1 MGEVYRAVDT
11 RLGRDIALKLLPE
24 AVASEPERLDRFQRE
39 ARALAALEHPNIV
52 TIHSVEE
59 AGGRHFL
66 TMQLVRGRTL
76 TDVRRERPVSLSALL
91 DIAVQL
97 AGALEAAHGRGIVH
111 RDLKPDNV
119 MLTEDGRVKVLDFGL
134 AKQTGPD
141 VGASAEHTA
150 LGTQSGVVMGTA
162 AYMSPEQVMGQPLDH
177 RSDIFS
183 LGILIHELAT
193 DRRPFAADNHALLAS
208 AILRDDPPALTDA
221 DPHWPA
227 ALAQVVLTCLKK
239 DPAHRF
245 QSMTG
250 VSDAIRAVRAVGSGP
265 AVATP
270 AVKTVVVLPFANR
283 SGDPDN
289 EYFSDGLTEE
299 VIADLSRVAALR
311 IISRNSSMTLK
322 GTTKNSATLAR
333 ELGVSHL
340 VTGSVRRAGTALR
353 VTTELV
359 DARSDA
365 PIWSDK
371 YSGTTDDVFA
381 IQEEIARRIV
391 AALEVALT
399 DAESRQIAERP
410 IADAVAY
417 DCYLRARRE
426 MYGWTP
432 ESAVRAHQLV
442 DEALAIVG
450 DVPLLLATKG
460 FLHWNDVN
468 TNRVAAVDGL
478 GQASELAARALALD
492 PHLALAIFV
501 RGAVAG
507 LRGQPEQALPDLY
520 RAHAL
525 APNDPNIML
534 EVARF
539 SNAAGLRH
547 HAGLIQRV
555 VEIDP
560 LTPTT
565 PLVQA
570 THSYVDGRFDLV
582 AAPARR
588 GMKLAP
594 APSMLHILLGWFLES
609 AGCRVEAID
618 ALRRTADAHAGN
630 VLGAW
635 ASFHERALAGD
646 EEGALAYGARL
657 LHALQNEWAR
667 ILVAEGYA
675 LLGHADEAVQWARS
689 AVELGFVNYPFMSEH
704 SRHFASLRDHP
715 PFREL
720 LDEVRPRWQ
729 KLIAWEEQHPAAGA

>member
-1 MGEVYRAVDT
+1 M
-11 RLGRDIALKLLPE
+11 
-24 AVASEPERLDRFQRE
+24 
-39 ARALAALEHPNIV
+39 
-52 TIHSVEE
+52 
-59 AGGRHFL
+59 
-66 TMQLVRGRTL
+66 
-76 TDVRRERPVSLSALL
+76 
-91 DIAVQL
+91 
-97 AGALEAAHGRGIVH
+97 H

-134 AKQTGPD
+134 AKQAGPD
-141 VGASAEHTA
+141 VEASAEHTV
-150 LGTQSGVVMGTA
+150 LGTQSGVVMGTP

-193 DRRPFAADNHALLAS
+193 GRRPFAADNHALLAS

-221 DPHWPA
+221 DPQWPA

-245 QSMTG
+245 QSMTA
-250 VSDAIRAVRAVGSGP
+250 VSDAIRAVRSDGSGP
-265 AVATP
+265 TVATP

-353 VTTELV
+353 VTAELV

-371 YSGTTDDVFA
+371 YSGTADDVFG
-381 IQEEIARRIV
+381 IQEEIARKIV
-391 AALEVALT
+391 AALKVALT
-399 DAESRQIAERP
+399 DSESRQIAERP
-410 IADAVAY
+410 IADTVAY

-468 TNRVAAVDGL
+468 TNLVAAEDGL

-492 PHLALAIFV
+492 PHLPLAIFV
-501 RGAVAG
+501 RGVHAPHLHGLGYRVGRVPCRGSRRAPPHRGGASRQCSRRLGLVSRARACRGRRGGVGIRRAPAQRTAQRVRVHHRDRG
-507 LRGQPEQALPDLY
+507 LR
-520 RAHAL
+520 
-525 APNDPNIML
+525 AP
-534 EVARF
+534 
-539 SNAAGLRH
+539 G
-547 HAGLIQRV
+547 
-555 VEIDP
+555 
-560 LTPTT
+560 TP
-565 PLVQA
+565 
-570 THSYVDGRFDLV
+570 
-582 AAPARR
+582 
-588 GMKLAP
+588 
-594 APSMLHILLGWFLES
+594 
-609 AGCRVEAID
+609 
-618 ALRRTADAHAGN
+618 
-630 VLGAW
+630 
-635 ASFHERALAGD
+635 
-646 EEGALAYGARL
+646 
-657 LHALQNEWAR
+657 
-667 ILVAEGYA
+667 
-675 LLGHADEAVQWARS
+675 
-689 AVELGFVNYPFMSEH
+689 
-704 SRHFASLRDHP
+704 
-715 PFREL
+715 
-720 LDEVRPRWQ
+720 
-729 KLIAWEEQHPAAGA
+729 